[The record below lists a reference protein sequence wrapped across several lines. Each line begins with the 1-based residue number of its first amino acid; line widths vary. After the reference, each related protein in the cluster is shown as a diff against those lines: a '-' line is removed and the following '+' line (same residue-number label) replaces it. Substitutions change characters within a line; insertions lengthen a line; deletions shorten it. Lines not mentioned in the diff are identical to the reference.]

1 MFQPSEPPGCPTGGY
16 LLSFPVIDPL
26 CTSGG
31 AGVSAIQ
38 HSSPLLTGSLG
49 SSAAQPPDPIR
60 QSFVTFR
67 VASSSW
73 SICI

>member
-1 MFQPSEPPGCPTGGY
+1 MFQSSELPGRPTGGY

-31 AGVSAIQ
+31 TGVSAIQ
-38 HSSPLLTGSLG
+38 RSSPLLTGSLG
-49 SSAAQPPDPIR
+49 SSAAQPPDAVR

-67 VASSSW
+67 VASSFW